1 MVARHAMPGRGAPG
15 RAEEPRTAE
24 RGPWPVLVLLCAAQ
38 FMVILD
44 MTVVTVA
51 LPSIGRSLG
60 FAPADLQWVVTA
72 YLLATGGLTLLGG
85 RAADL
90 IGGRRM
96 FRTGLT
102 LFTAASLASGLAPD
116 AAALVASRA
125 AQGAGAA
132 LLTPAALAVI
142 TATYSGIQRARALAV
157 WGALAS
163 GGLALGVLAGGVL
176 TTWLGWRSVFLIN
189 VPVGLV
195 VFAAGRH
202 LPPGRVPA
210 GRGPVGGSHLRRLD
224 LRGAALAVAGL
235 VAGVYAISGAPAH
248 GWGSVRTLLPLAL
261 SAALLAGFVL
271 AERRASA
278 PLLPPGTLRS
288 RTLAAGVLALFATTG
303 ILVGEQLLT
312 SLFLQDVTGASPLR
326 AGAEFLPLVVAAAA
340 GAGLASHLA
349 QHAGHATA
357 RGRRAGAA
365 RVERAAAFPR
375 DGGQRLP
382 VRPAAWA
389 AAGGHRRRPGVSRG
403 IDHRAD
409 YGAPGRG
416 GTGLRPADD
425 RT

>member
-1 MVARHAMPGRGAPG
+1 
-15 RAEEPRTAE
+15 
-24 RGPWPVLVLLCAAQ
+24 
-38 FMVILD
+38 MVILD

-90 IGGRRM
+90 LGARRM
-96 FRTGLT
+96 FRAGLT
-102 LFTAASLASGLAPD
+102 LFTAASLASGLAPG

-163 GGLALGVLAGGVL
+163 GGLALGVLAGGAL

-189 VPVGLV
+189 VPVGLA

-202 LPPGRVPA
+202 LPADRVPSGPGA
-210 GRGPVGGSHLRRLD
+210 GGGTAPGARLRRLD
-224 LRGAALAVAGL
+224 LRGAVLAVAGP
-235 VAGVYAISGAPAH
+235 VAGVYAISGAPEH
-248 GWGSVRTLLPLAL
+248 GWASARTLGLLAL
-261 SAALLAGFVL
+261 SAALLASFGL

-278 PLLPPGTLRS
+278 PLIAPGTLRS
-288 RTLAAGVLALFATTG
+288 RTLVTGVITLFATTG
-303 ILVGEQLLT
+303 ILVGAQLLT

-326 AGAEFLPLVVAAAA
+326 AGAEFLPLVVAAAL

-349 QHAGHATA
+349 QRAGTRVLATA
-357 RGRRAGAA
+357 GLALLASSALLLSRATADSGYLSGLLPGLLLAGLGAGLAFPAASITALSAVREGAEGMASGLLTTGHEVGAA
-365 RVERAAAFPR
+365 VGAAVLAVAAAAAVPA
-375 DGGQRLP
+375 
-382 VRPAAWA
+382 VRPA
-389 AAGGHRRRPGVSRG
+389 PGTRVG
-403 IDHRAD
+403 FH
-409 YGAPGRG
+409 
-416 GTGLRPADD
+416 
-425 RT
+425 

>member
-1 MVARHAMPGRGAPG
+1 MVARHAMPGRGVPG

-90 IGGRRM
+90 VGGRRM

-125 AQGAGAA
+125 AQGVGAA

-210 GRGPVGGSHLRRLD
+210 GRGPVRGAHLRRLD

-235 VAGVYAISGAPAH
+235 VAGVYA
-248 GWGSVRTLLPLAL
+248 
-261 SAALLAGFVL
+261 
-271 AERRASA
+271 
-278 PLLPPGTLRS
+278 
-288 RTLAAGVLALFATTG
+288 G
-303 ILVGEQLLT
+303 I
-312 SLFLQDVTGASPLR
+312 
-326 AGAEFLPLVVAAAA
+326 
-340 GAGLASHLA
+340 GAGLAFPAASITALTTVRQGAEGLASGLLTTGHEVGAAVGAAVFPALAAGSALTAGYSHA
-349 QHAGHATA
+349 FTVAAV
-357 RGRRAGAA
+357 AGAVLA
-365 RVERAAAFPR
+365 VIAAAVVPA
-375 DGGQRLP
+375 
-382 VRPAAWA
+382 VRPA
-389 AAGGHRRRPGVSRG
+389 PGTRVG
-403 IDHRAD
+403 FH
-409 YGAPGRG
+409 
-416 GTGLRPADD
+416 
-425 RT
+425 